1 MVPIETTIR
10 PFSFESEVAKMKVS
24 LPFNEICRNSEYRE
38 QLSKM
43 IKTNNTPSD
52 SDSVNIEDDNPT
64 ILFGPRVD
72 SNDED
77 EVPPFYVT
85 LKIHDQNL
93 HNAMI
98 DTGASHNLMPKQV
111 MDALGLDI
119 TRQYKDLYSFDS
131 RRVKC
136 VGLIKDL
143 VVSLHQIPERS
154 IVMDIVVAE
163 VPPKFGL
170 LLSRSWSAKLK
181 GTMQMDFNYATIP
194 VFNQQRRLWRES

>member
-1 MVPIETTIR
+1 
-10 PFSFESEVAKMKVS
+10 MKVS

-43 IKTNNTPSD
+43 IKANNFPND
-52 SDSVNIEDDNPT
+52 SDSINVEDDNPT
-64 ILFGPRVD
+64 ILFGPRVE

-98 DTGASHNLMPKQV
+98 HTRESHNLMLKQV

-119 TRQYKDLYSFDS
+119 TRQYMDLYSFDS
-131 RRVKC
+131 
-136 VGLIKDL
+136 
-143 VVSLHQIPERS
+143 
-154 IVMDIVVAE
+154 
-163 VPPKFGL
+163 
-170 LLSRSWSAKLK
+170 
-181 GTMQMDFNYATIP
+181 
-194 VFNQQRRLWRES
+194 